1 MSYPDWVL
9 KYRAT
14 NREIRHIKGH
24 YYVYQLKNTWDRE
37 RKRHRK
43 VTERYIGK
51 ITPDGLIEPKHSLL
65 MRKMEQISVK
75 EYGASRLMMEV
86 SQDIREALR
95 DNFSEWR
102 EMFVFACMRAIHV
115 TTIKN
120 LELHY
125 HESYISEEMKG
136 VSTYPRHIGEMLRSI
151 GMDRAATASFL
162 KTFLAKSRY
171 MAIDLTHVISLSDNI
186 ISAVLGHDPD
196 EKHLPMVELLL
207 LFNLE
212 EHEPSY
218 FRVLIGSITSVMS
231 IAATADES
239 GLSNVVFVADTGFIP
254 PVTWTLW
261 KKGEFTTSSP

>member
-1 MSYPDWVL
+1 MSKRINITGEFYFGVFEE
-9 KYRAT
+9 KSV
-14 NREIRHIKGH
+14 G
-24 YYVYQLKNTWDRE
+24 VY
-37 RKRHRK
+37 
-43 VTERYIGK
+43 I
-51 ITPDGLIEPKHSLL
+51 
-65 MRKMEQISVK
+65 
-75 EYGASRLMMEV
+75 
-86 SQDIREALR
+86 
-95 DNFSEWR
+95 
-102 EMFVFACMRAIHV
+102 ACMRAIHV

-218 FRVLIGSITSVMS
+218 FRVLTGSITSVMS